1 MIINAQY
8 FQTKE
13 LYIPNSV
20 AQPSIGS
27 VSPSAT
33 AQLNEEIDSIEQS
46 LLLDILGYEQ
56 LQELMAQFDEDGEWI
71 ADPMQKWVDLV
82 DGIDDWKGLRYSIG
96 TKKISLIAYYVFFY
110 YLGTDYQTYSTTGMQ
125 IPRAENSLYND
136 PSVKQTTVWNKFI
149 EMYIGD
155 KRYGLPRVE
164 NNWNGDFINFS
175 GKIIGNQVSLY
186 DYLMKNR
193 DLYDTKYFTIKRR
206 INYMGL

>member
-33 AQLNEEIDSIEQS
+33 KQLDEEIGSIEQS

-56 LQELMAQFDEDGEWI
+56 LQELNAQFEPNGDWVL
-71 ADPMQKWVDLV
+71 DPMQKWVDLV
-82 DGIDDWKGLRYSIG
+82 DGKDDWKGLRYSIG

-110 YLGTDYQTYSTTGMQ
+110 YLGMDFQIYSTTGMQ
-125 IPRAENSLYND
+125 IPMTENSKTNE
-136 PSVKQTTVWNKFI
+136 PSVKQVTVWNKFVR
-149 EMYIGD
+149 MYVGNGMYDNGD
-155 KRYGLPRVE
+155 VSS
-164 NNWNGDFINFS
+164 NWNGQYISFGDTRS
-175 GKIIGNQVSLY
+175 GNEVTLY
-186 DYLMKNR
+186 KYLTNNR
-193 DLYDTKYFTIKRR
+193 ELYDTTFFTNKTPL
-206 INYMGL
+206 NYYGL

>member
-33 AQLNEEIDSIEQS
+33 AQLNEEIESIEQS

-56 LQELMAQFDEDGEWI
+56 LQELMAQFDEDGEWVEFPI
-71 ADPMQKWVDLV
+71 EKWVNLV
-82 DGIDDWKGLRYSIG
+82 DGVDDWKGLRYSIG

-110 YLGTDYQTYSTTGMQ
+110 YLGTDFQTYSTTGMQ
-125 IPRAENSLYND
+125 VPRAENSLYND

-155 KRYGLPRVE
+155 KRFGLPRVE
-164 NNWNGDFINFS
+164 NNWNGNFINFS
-175 GKIIGNQVSLY
+175 GKIIGNEVSLY
-186 DYLMKNR
+186 DFLMKNR

>member
-27 VSPSAT
+27 VSPSAST
-33 AQLNEEIDSIEQS
+33 QLNEEIESIEQS

-56 LQELMAQFDEDGEWI
+56 LQELMAQFDEDGEWVE
-71 ADPMQKWVDLV
+71 DPIQKWVDLV
-82 DGIDDWKGLRYSIG
+82 DGIEDWKGLRYSIG

-110 YLGTDYQTYSTTGMQ
+110 YLATDYQTYSTTGMQ

-136 PSVKQTTVWNKFI
+136 PSIKQTTVWNKFI

-155 KRYGLPRVE
+155 KRFGLPKVE
-164 NNWNGDFINFS
+164 NNWNGDFMNFS
-175 GKIIGNQVSLY
+175 GKIIGNEVSLY

>member
-27 VSPSAT
+27 VLPSAT
-33 AQLNEEIDSIEQS
+33 AQLNEEIESIEQS

-56 LQELMAQFDEDGEWI
+56 LQELMAQFEENGDWVEDPI
-71 ADPMQKWVDLV
+71 QKWVDLV
-82 DGIDDWKGLRYSIG
+82 DGVDDWKGLRYTIG

-110 YLGTDYQTYSTTGMQ
+110 YLGTDFQTYSTTGMQ
-125 IPRAENSLYND
+125 IPRAENSLYNN

-149 EMYIGD
+149 RMYIGD
-155 KRYGLPRVE
+155 VRYGLPVLE
-164 NNWNGDFINFS
+164 NNWNGDFLNFS
-175 GKIIGNQVSLY
+175 GKVIGNEVSLY

-193 DLYDTKYFTIKRR
+193 DLYDTTYFTVKSH

>member
-46 LLLDILGYEQ
+46 LLLDVLGYEQ
-56 LQELMAQFDEDGEWI
+56 LQELLEQFDEEGEWVE
-71 ADPMQKWVDLV
+71 DPIEKWVWLV
-82 DGIDDWKGLRYSIG
+82 DGKDDWKGLRYNIG
-96 TKKISLIAYYVFFY
+96 SKKVSLIAYYVFFY
-110 YLGTDYQTYSTTGMQ
+110 YLGTDFQTYSTTGMQ
-125 IPRAENSLYND
+125 IPRAENATYNH
-136 PSVKQTTVWNKFI
+136 PSVKQVTVWNKFI
-149 EMYIGD
+149 AMYIGD
-155 KRYGLPRVE
+155 KRYSLPKVE
-164 NNWNGDFINFS
+164 TNWNGDFINFS
-175 GKIIGNQVSLY
+175 GKVIGNEVSLY

-193 DLYDTKYFTIKRR
+193 DLYDTKYFTIKKH
-206 INYMGL
+206 INYLGL

>member
-27 VSPSAT
+27 VLPSAT
-33 AQLNEEIDSIEQS
+33 AQLNEEIESIEQS

-56 LQELMAQFDEDGEWI
+56 LQELMAQFEENGDWKVG
-71 ADPMQKWVDLV
+71 ALQKWKDLV
-82 DGIDDWKGLRYSIG
+82 DGVDDWKGLRYTIG

-110 YLGTDYQTYSTTGMQ
+110 YLGTDFQTYSTTGMQ
-125 IPRAENSLYND
+125 IPRAENSLYNN

-149 EMYIGD
+149 RMYIGD
-155 KRYGLPRVE
+155 VRYGLPVLE
-164 NNWNGDFINFS
+164 NNWNGDFLNFS
-175 GKIIGNQVSLY
+175 GKVIGNEVSLY

-193 DLYDTKYFTIKRR
+193 DLYDTTYFTVKTH